1 MSSLPLQFLLLTIA
15 GWMTRDQQRV
25 TEYLLAENAIL
36 REQLR
41 GRRIRY
47 TDAQR
52 RRLAEAAK
60 RLGRKAL
67 RELDPLVTPDTLL
80 RWYRRLVARKYDG
93 TARRG
98 SSRPRRTDDIVEL
111 VLRMAKENPS
121 WGYTRI
127 RGALHNLGHDVGRNT
142 IKRILLEAGVDPAP
156 ERSKR
161 TSWNA
166 FLRAHWGAIAAMDFF
181 TVEVVTLAGL
191 VRYHVLFVIDLA
203 SRRVEI
209 AGLVHQT
216 HAAWMQQI
224 ARNLTDAV
232 DGFLLGHR
240 YLIMDRD
247 PLFAAE
253 FRALLAA
260 SGTKSV
266 RLPAR
271 SPNLN
276 AFAERFVGSIR
287 RECLARVIP
296 LGERHLRQ
304 LVREYVDHYH
314 AERNHQGIGNKLI
327 AAVNDNAAKSSRV
340 VRRQR
345 LGGVLNY
352 YHRAAA

>member
-1 MSSLPLQFLLLTIA
+1 
-15 GWMTRDQQRV
+15 MTRDQHRV
-25 TEYLLAENAIL
+25 TDYLLAENAVL

-52 RRLAEAAK
+52 RRLATAAQK
-60 RLGRKAL
+60 LGRKAVSK
-67 RELDPLVTPDTLL
+67 LDTLVTPDTLL
-80 RWYRRLVARKYDG
+80 RWYRRLVAQKYDG
-93 TARRG
+93 
-98 SSRPRRTDDIVEL
+98 SSQPGHTRPRRTPDIVEL
-111 VLRMAKENPS
+111 VLRMARENS
-121 WGYTRI
+121 GWGYTRI
-127 RGALHNLGHDVGRNT
+127 RGALSNLGHDVGRNT
-142 IKRILLEAGVDPAP
+142 IRRILFEAGMVPAP
-156 ERSKR
+156 ERNKR
-161 TSWNA
+161 TSWSA

-209 AGLVHQT
+209 AGIVHQP
-216 HAAWMQQI
+216 HEAWMLQI

-232 DGFLLGHR
+232 DGFLLGKR
-240 YLIMDRD
+240 YLVMDRD
-247 PLFAAE
+247 PLFTHA
-253 FRALLAA
+253 FHTMLAA
-260 SGTKSV
+260 VSLKSV

-276 AFAERFVGSIR
+276 AYAERFVGSVR
-287 RECLARVIP
+287 RECLARVVP

-314 AERNHQGIGNKLI
+314 GERNHQGLGNRLI
-327 AAVNDNAAKSSRV
+327 ASTNDNAAKSGRV

-345 LGGVLNY
+345 LGGALNY
-352 YHRAAA
+352 YHRDAA